1 MSVRWPARYT
11 VVALSFW
18 AVFICY
24 IDRVN
29 ISVAAV
35 AMQDE
40 FGWDETTK
48 GMVLS
53 SFFVGYLALQVAS
66 GWLANRIG
74 GRIVLGVAVVWWS
87 IFTMLTPPAAFVSLA
102 LLIVT
107 RIVLG
112 LGEGATFPT
121 IYTLYRRWIPANE
134 RSRVVAL
141 MVSAI
146 PAGTLF
152 ALLTTGWIVERYGW
166 PMVFYS
172 FGALGLVWAVAWFW
186 FIHDARPTP
195 NGHCCVSIA
204 PRSRIRAPCPGVSCY
219 AKRRYGPSSTTISSA
234 IGRSTCC
241 CRGCRAIS
249 RPCRA

>member
-1 MSVRWPARYT
+1 GGSCIMSARWPARYT

-53 SFFVGYLALQVAS
+53 SLFVGYLALQVAS

-87 IFTMLTPPAAFVSLA
+87 VFTMLTPPAAFVSLG
-102 LLIVT
+102 LLI
-107 RIVLG
+107 
-112 LGEGATFPT
+112 AT
-121 IYTLYRRWIPANE
+121 
-134 RSRVVAL
+134 
-141 MVSAI
+141 
-146 PAGTLF
+146 
-152 ALLTTGWIVERYGW
+152 
-166 PMVFYS
+166 
-172 FGALGLVWAVAWFW
+172 
-186 FIHDARPTP
+186 
-195 NGHCCVSIA
+195 
-204 PRSRIRAPCPGVSCY
+204 
-219 AKRRYGPSSTTISSA
+219 
-234 IGRSTCC
+234 
-241 CRGCRAIS
+241 
-249 RPCRA
+249 